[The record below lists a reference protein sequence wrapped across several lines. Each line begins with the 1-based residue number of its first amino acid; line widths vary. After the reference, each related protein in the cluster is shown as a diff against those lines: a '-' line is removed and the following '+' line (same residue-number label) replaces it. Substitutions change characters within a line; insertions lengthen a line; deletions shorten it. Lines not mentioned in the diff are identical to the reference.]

1 MPVKE
6 LQSENNFRRIES
18 GSRLVELSGPL
29 NLEHKIASIDVLHHE
44 KETILSLKY
53 FCFKD

>member
-53 FCFKD
+53 FCL